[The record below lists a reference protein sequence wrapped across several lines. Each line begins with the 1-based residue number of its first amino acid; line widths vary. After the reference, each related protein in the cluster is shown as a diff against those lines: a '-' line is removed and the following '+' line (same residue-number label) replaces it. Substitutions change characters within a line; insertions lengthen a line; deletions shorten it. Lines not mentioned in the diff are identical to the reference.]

1 MAQQDG
7 FVGIDVSKSRLDACS
22 LSDGEARVFANDRD
36 GLRQLVRWL
45 RGLKPQAVGFEAS
58 GGYERLLLA
67 ALCAANLPA
76 RRVNPARLRQFARAA
91 GVLAKNDRI
100 DAMMIARFCAALPQR
115 ETRHDPALATLA
127 ELVTARR
134 QLCEE
139 RTRCA
144 NQAGQ
149 TRIAMLGRIAAQRGK
164 RLSAEIALVEAEIAK
179 LLASHPELA
188 ERQAII
194 QSVPGIGA
202 VTAATLIAFMP
213 ELGTLS
219 ARQAAALIGVAPF
232 DCESGAFKGKRR
244 IAGGRKPPRDALY
257 MAALV
262 ASRKNK
268 PMVQVYQ
275 AMKTAGKPP
284 KVALVA
290 IMRKLI
296 TALNAMIRNKQKWAL
311 A

>member
-1 MAQQDG
+1 
-7 FVGIDVSKSRLDACS
+7 
-22 LSDGEARVFANDRD
+22 
-36 GLRQLVRWL
+36 
-45 RGLKPQAVGFEAS
+45 
-58 GGYERLLLA
+58 
-67 ALCAANLPA
+67 
-76 RRVNPARLRQFARAA
+76 
-91 GVLAKNDRI
+91 
-100 DAMMIARFCAALPQR
+100 
-115 ETRHDPALATLA
+115 
-127 ELVTARR
+127 
-134 QLCEE
+134 
-139 RTRCA
+139 
-144 NQAGQ
+144 
-149 TRIAMLGRIAAQRGK
+149 
-164 RLSAEIALVEAEIAK
+164 
-179 LLASHPELA
+179 
-188 ERQAII
+188 
-194 QSVPGIGA
+194 A